1 MPINSRAKGARGERL
16 FCQAVNDLYGITA
29 RRSQQYCG
37 HTGDAADIVSDLNAH
52 LEIKCVERLNLAQ
65 AFDQARTDSSKSGRT
80 PVDAH
85 KKNRGPWMI
94 TMALSDLGKFIED
107 NQHLFIK
114 VKLDENTIR
123 SYKASAGSG
132 SSFFHDDLSSYEIVV
147 SNSNSFS
154 NYDPGSSTLLK
165 E

>member
-16 FCQAVNDLYGITA
+16 FCQAIKDLYGITA

-52 LEIKCVERLNLAQ
+52 LEIKCVERLNLAE
-65 AFDQARTDSSKSGRT
+65 AFDQARTDSAKSGRT
-80 PVDAH
+80 PVVAH

-94 TMALSDLGKFIED
+94 TMALSDLGKFISD
-107 NQHLFIK
+107 NQHLFK
-114 VKLDENTIR
+114 RDKHENTSR
-123 SYKASAGSG
+123 SNDVSG
-132 SSFFHDDLSSYEIVV
+132 IAHSSIGDHELSS
-147 SNSNSFS
+147 N
-154 NYDPGSSTLLK
+154 PLLR